1 MTVNLMLLDAAAQD
15 ESFVNAWSDMCAIA
29 PRARV
34 AITDDLVHEAAVL
47 LNGAPLSTGEK
58 VCGYAW
64 DPEDQMSSLVCDFGP
79 SLLAPEKL
87 AAVRDL
93 LAPFPD
99 AIRLLDVVLKHE
111 VRIRFSGSEMGEPAA
126 LCGGSTPAEDV
137 DVNMCEGSMIQLF
150 RELGLSRFRK
160 GDDVPFETFAAAVAN
175 PPNMLHRGVDRLDR
189 MVARGRKLGSTAVY
203 YA

>member
-29 PRARV
+29 PHARV
-34 AITDDLVHEAAVL
+34 AITDDLVREAASL
-47 LNGAPLSTGEK
+47 LNGAPLSNGER

-64 DPEDQMSSLVCDFGP
+64 DKDEPMSSLVCDFGP
-79 SLLAPEKL
+79 SLLSPDKL
-87 AAVRDL
+87 VAIRDL

-111 VRIRFSGSEMGEPAA
+111 TRIRFSGTEMGVPAA
-126 LCGGSTPAEDV
+126 LCGSSTPAEEV

-150 RELGLSRFRK
+150 RELGLSRFSK

-175 PPNMLHRGVDRLDR
+175 PPSMLHRGVDRLDR

>member
-1 MTVNLMLLDAAAQD
+1 MTVNLMLLDACAQD
-15 ESFVNAWSDMCAIA
+15 EAFMDAWNDMCAIA

-34 AITDDLVHEAAVL
+34 VITDDLVREAAL
-47 LNGAPLSTGEK
+47 LLDGTPLSTGEK

-64 DPEDQMSSLVCDFGP
+64 DPEDQTSSLVCDFGP

-87 AAVRDL
+87 AAVREL

-99 AIRLLDVVLKHE
+99 AVRLLDVVLKHE

-126 LCGGSTPAEDV
+126 LCGGSTPAEEV
-137 DVNMCEGSMIQLF
+137 DINMCESGMIQLF
-150 RELGLSRFRK
+150 RELGLSTFKK

-175 PPNMLHRGVDRLDR
+175 PPMMLHRSVDRLDR
-189 MVARGRKLGSTAVY
+189 MVARGRRIGTKAVY

>member
-1 MTVNLMLLDAAAQD
+1 MTVNLMLLDACAQD
-15 ESFVNAWSDMCAIA
+15 EAFMNAWNDMCAIA
-29 PRARV
+29 PQARV
-34 AITDDLVHEAAVL
+34 VITDDLVREAALL

-87 AAVRDL
+87 AAMREL
-93 LAPFPD
+93 LDPFPD
-99 AIRLLDVVLKHE
+99 AVRLLDVVLKHE

-126 LCGGSTPAEDV
+126 LCGGSTPADEV
-137 DVNMCEGSMIQLF
+137 DINMCEGSMIQLF
-150 RELGLSRFRK
+150 RELGLSTFKK

-175 PPNMLHRGVDRLDR
+175 PPMMLHRSVDRLDR
-189 MVARGRKLGSTAVY
+189 MVARGRRIGTKAVY

>member
-15 ESFVNAWSDMCAIA
+15 EGFINAWSDMCAIA
-29 PRARV
+29 PHARV
-34 AITDDLVHEAAVL
+34 TITDDLVREAAML
-47 LNGAPLSTGEK
+47 LDGAPLSTGES
-58 VCGYAW
+58 VQGYAW

-87 AAVRDL
+87 AAMREL

-99 AIRLLDVVLKHE
+99 AVRLLDVVLKHE
-111 VRIRFSGSEMGEPAA
+111 VRIRFSGSQMGVPAA
-126 LCGGSTPAEDV
+126 LCGGSTPAEEV
-137 DVNMCEGSMIQLF
+137 DINMCEGNMIQLF
-150 RELGLSRFRK
+150 RELGLSGFKR

-175 PPNMLHRGVDRLDR
+175 PPMVLHRGIDRLDR
-189 MVARGRKLGSTAVY
+189 MVARGRKLGTTAVY